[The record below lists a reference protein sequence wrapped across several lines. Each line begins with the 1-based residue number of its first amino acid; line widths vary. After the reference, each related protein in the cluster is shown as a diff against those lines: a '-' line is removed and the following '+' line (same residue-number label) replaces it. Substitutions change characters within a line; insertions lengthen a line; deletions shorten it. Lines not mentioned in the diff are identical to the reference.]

1 VSFLLAYPSCRHSF
15 LLPTSDLFLEVG
27 KVTRF
32 EGPCFH
38 KWPISLVFFLLLQL
52 GVFGIKSHMFYIVS
66 IQVWGPLT
74 WVLGLYN
81 SDCKMCSSR

>member
-1 VSFLLAYPSCRHSF
+1 VSFLLAYPSCRNSF
-15 LLPTSDLFLEVG
+15 LLPTSDLFLEVQ
-27 KVTRF
+27 KVARL
-32 EGPCFH
+32 EGPHFQ
-38 KWPISLVFFLLLQL
+38 KWPISLVFFLLFQL
-52 GVFGIKSHMFYIVS
+52 GVFGIKSHMFSIVS